1 MHRLVVV
8 MAISC
13 WSFSAH
19 GQREFIEE
27 VEPAP
32 RSSPDVDLDSPDP
45 AAEASTARS
54 VVRPVPPV
62 TSPANDTSDRAN
74 TAGQGSGTADT
85 GGLVPPAVD
94 VAATEPQELLPV
106 FSISEGGQQRF
117 QEKVSRHF
125 ASVLRGEPG
134 LSRKTVADVRQG
146 AVEAAI
152 HGVRG
157 GFGASAVGQAL
168 VREARQAFDAGR
180 PDEAAEIIT
189 AALEVAPSD
198 LTTALGIL
206 QFRFDS
212 VGPIE
217 ALGELGLVASAL
229 VADPIERG
237 NIVARVAA
245 VALLTVLLLLAL
257 GALVIA
263 LPVLPVVV
271 FDLVT
276 RLPRGVHPAQGW
288 LLVATIGA
296 APFLLG
302 LGIVPSMLWLC
313 VMTVASMARRSRVVL
328 CIMGALSV
336 TAPSLVSVLATSW
349 TAPSSTAAIV
359 HRALFDVDGN
369 DAVAKLTA
377 AEAAGAPLDLLARVA
392 IANDARRAGRVSDA
406 LRRYRDLVQSHG
418 DVSYVHGGFGVTL
431 ATAGDDDLALAELGL
446 AMERARA
453 DHGSTVVASPAAFD
467 ASLLHHAAGMA
478 GKANALLGPLAES
491 NPDGLVV
498 MRRATVR
505 AVDETVHHNRSF
517 VEVLPP
523 RSATQA
529 LLGGPAADVVELA
542 IGRLLWRGL
551 PMQSATLLLAA
562 LVLLMVVVSALGPRI
577 DMATTCT
584 RCGAPSSR
592 RADGPEV
599 PSQTCAACFHAFVS
613 TKSRVDAAVR
623 TLRERS
629 IYRRRHRRARLM
641 VMLSV
646 WPGAG
651 HLFAG
656 AGARGG
662 VFAVVGTASALAA
675 LASSDGWPGPRMHGD
690 MPVWMLVAPFG
701 VAFCVVL
708 AVSVR
713 SALGLAAEERRGS
726 R

>member
-1 MHRLVVV
+1 MHRFVVL

-19 GQREFIEE
+19 AQREFVEE

-32 RSSPDVDLDSPDP
+32 RSSPDIDLDSPDP
-45 AAEASTARS
+45 AAEQPTARS
-54 VVRPVPPV
+54 VVLPVPPV
-62 TSPANDTSDRAN
+62 TSSANDTPAQAN
-74 TAGQGSGTADT
+74 PAGQGSGNVNTVE
-85 GGLVPPAVD
+85 LVPPAAG
-94 VAATEPQELLPV
+94 VAATDVTTPVPV
-106 FSISEGGQQRF
+106 FSISEGGHQRF
-117 QEKVSRHF
+117 QENVSRHF

-168 VREARQAFDAGR
+168 VREARQSFNAGR
-180 PDEAAEIIT
+180 TDEAAEIIT

-206 QFRFDS
+206 QFRFES

-217 ALGELGLVASAL
+217 ALGELGLVASA
-229 VADPIERG
+229 VMADPIDRA
-237 NIVARVAA
+237 NVVARVAA
-245 VALLTVLLLLAL
+245 VALLTVLVLLVL
-257 GALVIA
+257 GAMTIA

-276 RLPRGVHPAQGW
+276 RLPRGVHPAQVW
-288 LLVATIGA
+288 LLVATFGA
-296 APFLLG
+296 APLLLG
-302 LGIVPSMLWLC
+302 LGIVPSLLWLF
-313 VMTVASMARRSRVVL
+313 VMTVASMSRRSRVVL
-328 CIMGALSV
+328 GIVGALTV
-336 TAPSLVSVLATSW
+336 TAPWLVSVLATSW
-349 TAPSSTAAIV
+349 TAPSSTAVIV

-369 DAVAKLTA
+369 EAVAKLTA
-377 AEAAGAPLDLLARVA
+377 AEAAGAPLDLLALVA

-406 LRRYRDLVQSHG
+406 LRRYRALVQSHG

-453 DHGSTVVASPAAFD
+453 DNDSIVVASPAAFD
-467 ASLLHHAAGMA
+467 ASLLHHAAGMS
-478 GKANALLGPLAES
+478 GKANALLGPLAEN

-529 LLGGPAADVVELA
+529 LLGGPAADVLELA

-551 PMQSATLLLAA
+551 PMQSATLLLAG
-562 LVLLMVVVSALGPRI
+562 LVSLIVVVSAFGPRI

-599 PSQTCAACFHAFVS
+599 PAQTCAACFHAFVS

-629 IYRRRHRRARLM
+629 MYRRRHRRARVM
-641 VMLSV
+641 IMLSV

-656 AGARGG
+656 AGARGA
-662 VFAVVGTASALAA
+662 VFAALGTVSALAA
-675 LASSDGWPGPRMHGD
+675 LASSDGWPGPRPHGD

-701 VAFCVVL
+701 LAFCVVL

-713 SALGLAAEERRGS
+713 SALGIAAEERRGS